1 MMAVARCTV
10 ANTSTGPNTLG
21 STWRNMI
28 TGDATPITRAACTY
42 SRFFSTSVEPRTV
55 RAYCGQPASAMAPIS
70 TGNAISSCISR
81 GTAARATPSISNAIR
96 IAGKDSCTSAI
107 RMMNASMR
115 PPA

>member
-1 MMAVARCTV
+1 M
-10 ANTSTGPNTLG
+10 TGE
-21 STWRNMI
+21 
-28 TGDATPITRAACTY
+28 ATPITRAACTY

-70 TGNAISSCISR
+70 TGNAISSCMSR
-81 GTAARATPSISNAIR
+81 GTAARATPSIKSAIR
-96 IAGKDSCTSAI
+96 MAGNDNCTSAT